1 MTDATPARYD
11 PSTDLD
17 SYDLS
22 NIDLTEDE
30 AEQFLEIL
38 SVIMLS
44 IVRVGLGLDPVSQ
57 ILDERVLDKLQ
68 EIDEPNPS
76 AMVEYA
82 HAE

>member
-22 NIDLTEDE
+22 KIDLTEDE

-57 ILDERVLDKLQ
+57 MLDERVLDKLQ
-68 EIDEPNPS
+68 ETGETDPA

>member
-1 MTDATPARYD
+1 MTETTPAGYD
-11 PSTDLD
+11 LSTDLD

-30 AEQFLEIL
+30 AKQFLEIL

-76 AMVEYA
+76 AMVEYT